1 MSQMKDTDDKAI
13 QEAGRRLR
21 ETYVPMLASIG
32 PRNVASLLV
41 REAVMVSDDADDDA
55 VRSIRDGQSLRSP
68 NAIARPNSTA
78 RGRWSLESHR
88 NERPADFQSSS
99 RGQPRWL
106 LQHRSSRRRHR
117 RILCRAL

>member
-41 REAVMVSDDADDDA
+41 REAVIVSDDA
-55 VRSIRDGQSLRSP
+55 
-68 NAIARPNSTA
+68 
-78 RGRWSLESHR
+78 
-88 NERPADFQSSS
+88 
-99 RGQPRWL
+99 
-106 LQHRSSRRRHR
+106 
-117 RILCRAL
+117 

>member
-13 QEAGRRLR
+13 QAAGRRLR

-41 REAVMVSDDADDDA
+41 REAVMVSDDAGRRRCA
-55 VRSIRDGQSLRSP
+55 EHSRWSKPTFTKCHRATEL
-68 NAIARPNSTA
+68 NCARP
-78 RGRWSLESHR
+78 LEPR
-88 NERPADFQSSS
+88 VACNERPADFQSSS